1 MEKNKIAFVGNS
13 SKTMYNFRYGVMA
26 ALAKDGY
33 QVTVIAPRDSDIT
46 PFRQAGIRFISIEID
61 CKGMNPF
68 LDLKLVRELTNLYKK
83 EHFDYIF
90 HYTIKPVIYG
100 GWAAAMAKIPQTSV
114 VTGLG
119 YTFIRKGWINR
130 LSQWLY
136 RNSLRHA
143 NEVWF
148 LNQEDKT
155 LFVERNIVAARKARV
170 ISGEGVNMERFKPS
184 TGTPTNFS
192 FLFVGRVLWDKG
204 VGEFVAAAKEVKK
217 QHPKVC
223 FKILGPLG
231 ASNPAS
237 ISSEQMDEWEK
248 TGVIKYLGETNDVVP
263 YIANTSCLVLPSYRE
278 GVSRVLLEAA
288 SMAKPIIA
296 SNVPGCREV
305 VVNGLNGFLCEPQNT
320 SSLIACMMHILSL
333 SEEERQEF
341 GKNGRERIHQ
351 LYDEEIIIQ
360 LYRDRLTDLLAE
372 SC

>member
-13 SKTMYNFRYGVMA
+13 SKTMYNFRFGVMA

-33 QVTVIAPRDSDIT
+33 QVTVIAPKDNDIT
-46 PFRQAGIRFISIEID
+46 PFRQNSIRFIPIEIE

-68 LDLKLVRELTNLYKK
+68 HDLKLARQLTNLYKK
-83 EHFDYIF
+83 ERFDYIF
-90 HYTIKPVIYG
+90 HYTIKPVIFG
-100 GWAAAMAKIPQTSV
+100 GWAASIAKIPQISV

-130 LSQWLY
+130 VSTCLY
-136 RNSLRHA
+136 RSSLRTA

-155 LFVERNIVAARKARV
+155 LFVERNIVAARKVRV
-170 ISGEGVNMERFKPS
+170 INGEGVDMNRFCSRGGTS
-184 TGTPTNFS
+184 TQPPS

-204 VGEFVAAAKEVKK
+204 IGEYVAAAKAVKR

-237 ISSEQMDEWEK
+237 VSSVQMDEWEK
-248 TGVIKYLGETNDVVP
+248 TGVVKYLGETGNVVP
-263 YIANTSCLVLPSYRE
+263 YIESATCLVLPSYRE

-288 SMAKPIIA
+288 AMEKPIIA
-296 SNVPGCREV
+296 TNVPGCREV
-305 VVNGLNGFLCEPQNT
+305 VVNEVNGFLCEPQDTN
-320 SSLIACMMHILSL
+320 SLIACMMHILSL
-333 SEEERQEF
+333 SEDELKTF
-341 GKNGRERIHQ
+341 GVNGRERVRQ
-351 LYDEEIIIQ
+351 LYDEQLIIQ
-360 LYRDRLTDLLAE
+360 LYKDRLTDLLAD
-372 SC
+372 